1 MICRVGD
8 SEPFYLP
15 PPDLFGHADAYREY
29 TNYAARLRE
38 AGFADRLPPDT
49 ELRHTAI
56 ELLAGRYTVE
66 DLEEEPYLIQYA
78 IDEARAIL
86 DER

>member
-1 MICRVGD
+1 VSD

-15 PPDLFGHADAYREY
+15 PPDLFGHADAYRQY
-29 TNYAARLRE
+29 TNYAARLKE
-38 AGFADRLPPDT
+38 AGLASRFPPDT

-56 ELLAGRYTVE
+56 QLLAEGYAVE

>member
-1 MICRVGD
+1 VSD

-15 PPDLFGHADAYREY
+15 RPDLFGHEDAYRQF
-29 TNYAARLRE
+29 TNFAARLKE
-38 AGFADRLPPDT
+38 AGFADRFPPDT
-49 ELRHTAI
+49 DLRHTAI
-56 ELLAGRYTVE
+56 ELLAGRHTVE